1 MLTIL
6 WFIIIGAVIGA
17 LARLFIPGRNPI
29 GILMTILVGI
39 VGAIIGGV
47 ISNALGA
54 GRLLAFI
61 FALIIA
67 VAGVALLTRFQRGG
81 GWHGMRTRGRPSA

>member
-6 WFIIIGAVIGA
+6 WFIIIGAIIGA
-17 LARLFIPGRNPI
+17 LARLFIPGKNPM

-39 VGAIIGGV
+39 IGAIIGGV
-47 ISNALGA
+47 ISNALGT
-54 GRLLAFI
+54 GRFVAFI

-67 VAGVALLTRFQRGG
+67 VAAVAAITAFQRRRGLG
-81 GWHGMRTRGRPSA
+81 PRGRPSA